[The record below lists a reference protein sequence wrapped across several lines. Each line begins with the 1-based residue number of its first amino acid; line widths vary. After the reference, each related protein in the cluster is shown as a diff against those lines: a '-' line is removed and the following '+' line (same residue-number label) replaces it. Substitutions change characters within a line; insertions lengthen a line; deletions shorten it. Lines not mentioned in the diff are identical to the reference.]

1 MGIPILAF
9 LATPQHSDMKN
20 KKTAAGLSVLIAS
33 ALLLVPALKKEKDPC
48 RVDLGTPH
56 ISTHLAEREGLA
68 AVKVNAFSI
77 CNRPH
82 SRVTLTVELW
92 KEETI
97 FKKRLRKTVTR
108 NRGLIPP
115 NEKFK
120 NENTFVPCRD
130 NSETLY
136 FAKAYGKALIDGVW
150 HFAADKSEISI
161 PIKCG
166 T

>member
-9 LATPQHSDMKN
+9 LVAPQTMEMKN
-20 KKTAAGLSVLIAS
+20 KKIAAGLSVLIAS
-33 ALLLVPALKKEKDPC
+33 ALLIVPSLKKDKEPC
-48 RVDLGTPH
+48 RVDLGKLH
-56 ISTHLAEREGLA
+56 ISTHFAEREGFA

-115 NEKFK
+115 NEKFM
-120 NENTFVPCRD
+120 NEKTYVPCKS